1 MEYPGLVP
9 ETVLTLF
16 RALLYSMA
24 CVLAGAT
31 IIALSVYG
39 VLVCSEI
46 FFSEPHSRIRAK
58 ASQSTR
64 LIPFAAEIPVLSAAE
79 RPILAA
85 PEPLATEG
93 IRVHDAQIPLAVPN
107 TLESE
112 ST

>member
-1 MEYPGLVP
+1 MEYLGLVP
-9 ETVLTLF
+9 ETVFALF

-24 CVLAGAT
+24 CVLAGTAL
-31 IIALSVYG
+31 IALSVYA

-46 FFSEPHSRIRAK
+46 FFSDPRSRIRAK

-64 LIPFAAEIPVLSAAE
+64 LVPFAAEIPALSAAE

-93 IRVHDAQIPLAVPN
+93 IRCMTPRSP
-107 TLESE
+107 
-112 ST
+112 